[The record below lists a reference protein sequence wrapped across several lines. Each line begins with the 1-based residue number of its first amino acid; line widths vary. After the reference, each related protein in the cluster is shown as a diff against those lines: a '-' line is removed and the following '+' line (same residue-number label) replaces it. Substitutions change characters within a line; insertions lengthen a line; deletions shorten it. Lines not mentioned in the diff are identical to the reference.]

1 MSHQGEVPG
10 VGVALGVDVDAV
22 HRDHVPPEHHRLQ
35 VEAAGVGQHVRD
47 PCEQGA
53 IDLLLASGAVLG
65 GRAEVLE
72 RAEARDAVEHAEA
85 LARHLPRIEQVDVE
99 PVPAARRRLRGGQGH
114 ADPGAAPAPDIVQQR
129 TPPAAQVEHA
139 PPRPDP
145 DLLGHEGVLAPL
157 SLFETQR
164 EVAVV
169 LGSAEIRQ
177 LTQAEPEDA
186 IDQRIGELEVLA
198 LGHGPESIRFSSRCW
213 WLAGRSLETPAIEC
227 TRRMPAYA

>member
-1 MSHQGEVPG
+1 M
-10 VGVALGVDVDAV
+10 
-22 HRDHVPPEHHRLQ
+22 
-35 VEAAGVGQHVRD
+35 
-47 PCEQGA
+47 
-53 IDLLLASGAVLG
+53 
-65 GRAEVLE
+65 LE

-129 TPPAAQVEHA
+129 TPPAAQVEHT

-157 SLFETQR
+157 SLLETQR

-198 LGHGPESIRFSSRCW
+198 LGHGLKSIRFSSRCRQ
-213 WLAGRSLETPAIEC
+213 LAGRSIETPAIEC
-227 TRRMPAYA
+227 TR

>member
-1 MSHQGEVPG
+1 MSHQGQVPG
-10 VGVALGVDVDAV
+10 VGVARGVNVDPV
-22 HRDHVPPEHHRLQ
+22 HRDHVAPEHHRLQ
-35 VEAAGVGQHVRD
+35 IEAAGVGQHVRD
-47 PCEQGA
+47 PCEQAA

-72 RAEARDAVEHAEA
+72 RAEARDAVEHTEA
-85 LARHLPRIEQVDVE
+85 LARHLPRIEQVDLE
-99 PVPAARRRLRGGQGH
+99 PVPAARRRLRAGQGH
-114 ADPGAAPAPDIVQQR
+114 ADPGAAPAPNIVQQR

-177 LTQAEPEDA
+177 LAEAQPEDPV
-186 IDQRIGELEVLA
+186 DQGVGEVEV
-198 LGHGPESIRFSSRCW
+198 
-213 WLAGRSLETPAIEC
+213 
-227 TRRMPAYA
+227 